1 MCQNLLF
8 SLAALLGIIV
18 RIMTTIL
25 DEMLGKRRFGI
36 KPGLEA
42 MRALLEELDHPE
54 AETAAIHIAGTDGKG
69 AVAAMCESVLRRA
82 GYRVGR
88 YTSPHLVRVN
98 ERFLVDGSP
107 VSDEALEAAARVV
120 CPAVERVE
128 AHLSREVTFFECR
141 TAVAFVLYRQLD
153 IQLLVLETGLGG
165 RLDATN
171 VVTPLVSVITRI
183 GLDHCEWLGD
193 TVRAIAGEKAGIIKS
208 GRPVVCGA
216 MPDEARAVIC
226 ETAATRGCLCVAA
239 EDAVSLRVSKSRLDG
254 QTFSISTQNRT
265 LPPVRFPLSGAFQA
279 ENAVTAVAALECVHD
294 LGLPIADEAFVE
306 GLEQVCWPGRFQ
318 LVCSAPP
325 VIIDGGHNPCAAEAL
340 LAALKSCR
348 EKRPVGLVAGFCGDK
363 DVPTF
368 LRTLK
373 PVVKQAWGVTI
384 RNPRSLP
391 ATETRDLMRLAGI
404 EHAEATTSLEDA
416 LAAARQWAAT
426 SNGIVLV
433 CGSLFLAG
441 EALVA
446 CGAFPWPCG
455 RIDPN
460 EQTSAGETRA

>member
-1 MCQNLLF
+1 
-8 SLAALLGIIV
+8 
-18 RIMTTIL
+18 MTTIL

-42 MRALLEELDHPE
+42 MLALMDELDHPE
-54 AETAAIHIAGTDGKG
+54 AQVAAIHIAGTDGKG
-69 AVAAMCESVLRRA
+69 AVAAMCESVLRHA

-88 YTSPHLVRVN
+88 YTSPHLVSVN

-107 VSDEALEAAARVV
+107 VSDEALETAARVV

-128 AHLSREVTFFECR
+128 AHLSREVTFFECL
-141 TAVAFVLYRQLD
+141 TAVAFVLYRQLG

-183 GLDHCEWLGD
+183 GLDHCDWLGN
-193 TVRAIAGEKAGIIKS
+193 TIRAIATEKAGIIKP
-208 GRPVVCGA
+208 GRPVICGA
-216 MPDEARAVIC
+216 TPDEARAVIS
-226 ETAATRGCLCVAA
+226 ETAATRGSLCIAA

-254 QTFSISTQNRT
+254 QTFSISTQNRS
-265 LPPVRFPLSGAFQA
+265 LPPVHFPLPGAFQA
-279 ENAVTAVAALECVHD
+279 ENAVTAIAALECVHD
-294 LGLPIADEAFVE
+294 LGLPIADGAFVE

-318 LVCSAPP
+318 LVSSAPP

-340 LAALKSCR
+340 LAAFKSCR

-368 LRTLK
+368 LQTLK
-373 PVVKQAWGVTI
+373 PIVKCAWGVPI

-391 ATETRDLMRLAGI
+391 ATETCNLMRLAGMDQS
-404 EHAEATTSLEDA
+404 EASNSLEDA
-416 LAAARQWAAT
+416 LAAAKQWAAA

-446 CGAFPWPCG
+446 CNAFPWPCG

-460 EQTSAGETRA
+460 EQVKAGVTRV